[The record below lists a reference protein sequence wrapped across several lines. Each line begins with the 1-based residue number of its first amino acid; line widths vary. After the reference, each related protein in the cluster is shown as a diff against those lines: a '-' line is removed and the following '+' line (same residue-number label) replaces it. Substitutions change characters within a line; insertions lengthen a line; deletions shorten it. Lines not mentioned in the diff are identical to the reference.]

1 MMLLVA
7 VTFLGACSSN
17 DDKWNTAADVT
28 VSMQNSTMSF
38 KENSGIVNVPIVV
51 SGETNGNVFVTVEV
65 KETGSNPAKEDVHYY
80 VTDKTINIS
89 GNKGNVEIEMVDD
102 DDINEARTF
111 EVSIVDAKGAK
122 ISDNSSTVIT
132 IKDNDS
138 NIYEKLQGNW
148 IMTGVD
154 RTGTNAISWKVKI
167 TGAIDE
173 SDADY
178 NKVLY
183 ITGMGGFT
191 DFQNTKVRLN
201 YTFNEAT
208 QKGTLEIGNMQK
220 YNVLENVDLN
230 LGSLCNVKV
239 SNLSNGQL
247 TTTSIYGTW
256 DDDFKNITFDEDQVL
271 FAGIYSAASDSFLG
285 YEFFSIKN
293 IKMTKSK

>member
-1 MMLLVA
+1 MLLAA
-7 VTFLGACSSN
+7 VTLLGACSSN

-28 VSMQNSTMSF
+28 VSMENNTMTV

-65 KETGSNPAKEDVHYY
+65 KETGSNPAKEDVNYY

-89 GNKGNVEIEMVDD
+89 GNKGKVEIEMVDD
-102 DDINEARTF
+102 DDINEPRTF
-111 EVSIVDAKGAK
+111 EVSIVDAKGAQ
-122 ISDNSSTVIT
+122 IADNASTTIT
-132 IKDNDS
+132 IRDNDS

-148 IMTGVD
+148 VMTGVD
-154 RTGTNAISWKVKI
+154 RTGKNALSWKVQI

-173 SDADY
+173 TDADY

-183 ITGMGGFT
+183 INGMGGFT
-191 DFQNTKVRLN
+191 DFPNTKVRLN
-201 YTFNEAT
+201 YTFNAAT

-230 LGSLCNVKV
+230 VGTLCNVKV
-239 SNLSNGQL
+239 SNLTTGQL

-256 DDDFKNITFDEDQVL
+256 DETFKNITFDADQVL
-271 FAGIYSAASDSFLG
+271 FAGIYSASSDSFLN